1 MAKYWP
7 LLFQGRSTAA
17 FPSDFVSAKRSWR
30 NGVRGLWLPDRVTP
44 IDEDVVMN
52 TSDLLEQLL
61 RGQGS
66 GAQQGGASAQGGIGG
81 GLGGLLGGLLG
92 GGAGSSAGGGGL
104 GGLLGGL
111 LGGGSPMGGATRTRS
126 GGGTNYAALASLGMM
141 AFQAYQAW
149 QRNQAAAPQEAP
161 RTVDLLSGPEV
172 EDHSHAVLRAL
183 IAAAKADGR
192 IDDSEKQ
199 MISTEIGRHTDD
211 PELQQWLDD
220 EVARPLDAADVA
232 QSATDPGMAAEM
244 YLASV
249 MLVDD
254 QQEAE
259 RSYLDELAVALGID
273 PELQVHLEQQ
283 AKGGVA

>member
-1 MAKYWP
+1 
-7 LLFQGRSTAA
+7 
-17 FPSDFVSAKRSWR
+17 
-30 NGVRGLWLPDRVTP
+30 
-44 IDEDVVMN
+44 MN

-61 RGQGS
+61 RAGQAS
-66 GAQQGGASAQGGIGG
+66 MTQQGGGASAPQDGLG

-92 GGAGSSAGGGGL
+92 GNSGGGAPAGGLGGL

-111 LGGGSPMGGATRTRS
+111 LGGSGLGGAASGGGQSRS
-126 GGGTNYAALASLGMM
+126 GGGANYAALASLGMM

-149 QRNQAAAPQEAP
+149 QQQQQSAAPQQAL
-161 RTVDLLSGPEV
+161 RTVDQLAGPEV
-172 EDHSHAVLRAL
+172 EEHSHAILRAL

-192 IDDSEKQ
+192 IDEQEKQ
-199 MISTEIGRHTDD
+199 LISAEIGRHTDD
-211 PELQQWLDD
+211 PQLQQWLDD

-232 QSATDPGMAAEM
+232 QSAAGEPGMAAEM

-254 QQEAE
+254 QQDAE
-259 RSYLDELAVALGID
+259 RAYLDELAAALRID
-273 PELQVHLEQQ
+273 PELQLHLEQQ

>member
-1 MAKYWP
+1 
-7 LLFQGRSTAA
+7 
-17 FPSDFVSAKRSWR
+17 
-30 NGVRGLWLPDRVTP
+30 
-44 IDEDVVMN
+44 MN

-61 RGQGS
+61 RGGQGS
-66 GAQQGGASAQGGIGG
+66 LSQQGGGGESGQGGLGE
-81 GLGGLLGGLLG
+81 LGGLLGGLM
-92 GGAGSSAGGGGL
+92 GGAGGSSAGGGGGL

-111 LGGGSPMGGATRTRS
+111 LGGSSPGGSTQTRS
-126 GGGTNYAALASLGMM
+126 SGGTNYAALASLGMM

-149 QRNQAAAPQEAP
+149 QRNQAAAPQQAP

-192 IDDSEKQ
+192 IDDAEKQ

-211 PELQQWLDD
+211 PQLQQWLDD

-232 QSATDPGMAAEM
+232 RSATDPAIAAEM

-254 QQEAE
+254 QQDAE
-259 RSYLDELAVALGID
+259 RSYLDELAAALKID

-283 AKGGVA
+283 AKGGAA

>member
-1 MAKYWP
+1 
-7 LLFQGRSTAA
+7 
-17 FPSDFVSAKRSWR
+17 
-30 NGVRGLWLPDRVTP
+30 
-44 IDEDVVMN
+44 MN

-61 RGQGS
+61 RGAGQS
-66 GAQQGGASAQGGIGG
+66 STPQQGGRSASAQGGLGD
-81 GLGGLLGGLLG
+81 LGGLLGGLLG
-92 GGAGSSAGGGGL
+92 GGTGSSAGGGGL

-111 LGGGSPMGGATRTRS
+111 LGGGSSLGGTTRSRS

-149 QRNQAAAPQEAP
+149 QRRQAAAPQQAP

-172 EDHSHAVLRAL
+172 EDHSHAILRAL

-192 IDDSEKQ
+192 IDDAEKQ

-211 PELQQWLDD
+211 PQLQQWLDD

-254 QQEAE
+254 QQDAE
-259 RSYLDELAVALGID
+259 RSYLDELAAALGID
-273 PELQVHLEQQ
+273 PDLQVHLEQQ

>member
-1 MAKYWP
+1 
-7 LLFQGRSTAA
+7 
-17 FPSDFVSAKRSWR
+17 
-30 NGVRGLWLPDRVTP
+30 
-44 IDEDVVMN
+44 MN

-61 RGQGS
+61 RGGQGAMPRQ
-66 GAQQGGASAQGGIGG
+66 GGGASAQGGLGD
-81 GLGGLLGGLLG
+81 LGGLLGGLLG
-92 GGAGSSAGGGGL
+92 GGGGGGSGAGAGGMGGL

-111 LGGGSPMGGATRTRS
+111 LGGGSPMGGSPQGRS

-149 QRNQAAAPQEAP
+149 QRSQATQQQQAPQQAL
-161 RTVDLLSGPEV
+161 RTVDLLAGPEV
-172 EDHSHAVLRAL
+172 EEHSHAILRAL

-192 IDDSEKQ
+192 IDPAEKQ

-211 PELQQWLDD
+211 PQLQQWLDD
-220 EVARPLDAADVA
+220 EVAKPLDPAEVA

-254 QQEAE
+254 QQDAE
-259 RSYLDELAVALGID
+259 RNYLDHLAAALQID
-273 PELQVHLEQQ
+273 PDLQVHLEQQ
-283 AKGGVA
+283 ARGGSGLAREER

>member
-1 MAKYWP
+1 
-7 LLFQGRSTAA
+7 
-17 FPSDFVSAKRSWR
+17 
-30 NGVRGLWLPDRVTP
+30 
-44 IDEDVVMN
+44 MN

-61 RGQGS
+61 RAGQGS
-66 GAQQGGASAQGGIGG
+66 MSQQGGGGASAQGGLGD
-81 GLGGLLGGLLG
+81 LGGLLGGLLG
-92 GGAGSSAGGGGL
+92 GAGGSSAGGGGL

-111 LGGGSPMGGATRTRS
+111 LGGSPQGGSTQTRS
-126 GGGTNYAALASLGMM
+126 GGATNYAALASLGMM

-149 QRNQAAAPQEAP
+149 QRNQAAAPQQAP

-192 IDDSEKQ
+192 IDDAEKQ

-211 PELQQWLDD
+211 PQLKQWLDE

-232 QSATDPGMAAEM
+232 RSATDPAIAAEM

-254 QQEAE
+254 QQDAE
-259 RSYLDELAVALGID
+259 RSYLDELAAALKID
-273 PELQVHLEQQ
+273 PALQVHLEQQ
-283 AKGGVA
+283 AKGGAV

>member
-1 MAKYWP
+1 M
-7 LLFQGRSTAA
+7 
-17 FPSDFVSAKRSWR
+17 
-30 NGVRGLWLPDRVTP
+30 
-44 IDEDVVMN
+44 
-52 TSDLLEQLL
+52 
-61 RGQGS
+61 
-66 GAQQGGASAQGGIGG
+66 GASTQ
-81 GLGGLLGGLLG
+81 
-92 GGAGSSAGGGGL
+92 
-104 GGLLGGL
+104 
-111 LGGGSPMGGATRTRS
+111 TRS

-149 QRNQAAAPQEAP
+149 QRSQASAPQQAP

-172 EDHSHAVLRAL
+172 EDHSHAILRAL

-192 IDDSEKQ
+192 IDDAEKQ

-211 PELQQWLDD
+211 PELQQWLED

-232 QSATDPGMAAEM
+232 RSATDSGMAAEM

-254 QQEAE
+254 QQDAE
-259 RSYLDELAVALGID
+259 RSYLDELAAALSID

-283 AKGGVA
+283 AKET

>member
-1 MAKYWP
+1 
-7 LLFQGRSTAA
+7 
-17 FPSDFVSAKRSWR
+17 
-30 NGVRGLWLPDRVTP
+30 
-44 IDEDVVMN
+44 MN

-61 RGQGS
+61 RAGQGS
-66 GAQQGGASAQGGIGG
+66 AQQRGAAPSQGGIDG

-92 GGAGSSAGGGGL
+92 GGAGSSMGGGGL

-111 LGGGSPMGGATRTRS
+111 LGGGSPASTSPRNRSSS
-126 GGGTNYAALASLGMM
+126 GGMNYAALASLGMM
-141 AFQAYQAW
+141 AFQAYKAW
-149 QRNQAAAPQEAP
+149 QRNQASAPQEAP

-172 EDHSHAVLRAL
+172 EDHSHAILRAL

-199 MISTEIGRHTDD
+199 LISNELARHTDD
-211 PELQQWLDD
+211 PQLQQWLDD

-232 QSATDPGMAAEM
+232 QSATDTGMAAEM

-254 QQEAE
+254 QQDAE
-259 RSYLDELAVALGID
+259 RAYLDELAAALKIE

>member
-1 MAKYWP
+1 MSGEDYRC
-7 LLFQGRSTAA
+7 LTEFL
-17 FPSDFVSAKRSWR
+17 
-30 NGVRGLWLPDRVTP
+30 P

-61 RGQGS
+61 RAGQGS
-66 GAQQGGASAQGGIGG
+66 QSQQSGGAASAQG

-92 GGAGSSAGGGGL
+92 GGAGAGGL

-111 LGGGSPMGGATRTRS
+111 LGGGSPMGGSTQTRS
-126 GGGTNYAALASLGMM
+126 GGTNYAALASLGMM

-149 QRNQAAAPQEAP
+149 QRSQASAPQQAP
-161 RTVDLLSGPEV
+161 RTVDLLSGPEI
-172 EDHSHAVLRAL
+172 EDHSHAILRAL

-192 IDDSEKQ
+192 IDDAEKQ
-199 MISTEIGRHTDD
+199 IISTEIGRHTDD
-211 PELQQWLDD
+211 PQLQQWLDD

-232 QSATDPGMAAEM
+232 QSAQDPGMAAEM

-254 QQEAE
+254 QQDAE
-259 RSYLDELAVALGID
+259 RNYLDELAAALKID
-273 PELQVHLEQQ
+273 PGLQVHLEQQ
-283 AKGGVA
+283 AKSGAA